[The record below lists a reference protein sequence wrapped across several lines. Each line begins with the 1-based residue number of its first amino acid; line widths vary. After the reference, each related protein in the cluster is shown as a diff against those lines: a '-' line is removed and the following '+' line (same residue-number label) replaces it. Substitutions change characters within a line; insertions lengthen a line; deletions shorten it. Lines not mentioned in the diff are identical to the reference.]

1 MVFKFSTSQ
10 FEIYERIEVFY
21 PFHIFQ
27 AGLFN
32 WSSPFSVPRRK
43 NLQLLLEVA
52 IASRTVSDR
61 YKLKNDMEKSVAYR
75 QDVRECPGQ
84 RGNAARSDSRVRRG
98 CVLGT
103 VPYTS
108 RPGV

>member
-1 MVFKFSTSQ
+1 MAL
-10 FEIYERIEVFY
+10 
-21 PFHIFQ
+21 PIF
-27 AGLFN
+27 N
-32 WSSPFSVPRRK
+32 TEKKK

-84 RGNAARSDSRVRRG
+84 QSNAARGDSRVRRG